1 MPRQLRDRK
10 RVGKECMTVP
20 TCWTK
25 EKSQN
30 TVFCAGTDQ
39 DVYLNDCANTTV
51 RFSTFGE
58 LENVD
63 LPEGL
68 LRQER
73 NLEVN
78 RSSST
83 VQVSE
88 WTSNFDNQNCHTE
101 FDGDTRET
109 SIPDDPHTSP
119 KP

>member
-1 MPRQLRDRK
+1 MPRQLRVRK

-30 TVFCAGTDQ
+30 TVLCAGTDQ

-63 LPEGL
+63 LPDAAGAELGSEPVESDCASVRGDKQ
-68 LRQER
+68 LRQ
-73 NLEVN
+73 
-78 RSSST
+78 
-83 VQVSE
+83 SE
-88 WTSNFDNQNCHTE
+88 
-101 FDGDTRET
+101 
-109 SIPDDPHTSP
+109 PPH
-119 KP
+119 